1 MQREPCLRTVRA
13 VCCKRGSR
21 VLQAWKPCVSEHE
34 LIGFNRFGTLGFMR
48 MGLEATKGRPPKN
61 LRVCQ
66 NRHILIF
73 LSQSPDFLKP
83 GLCYVVKMLYLY
95 DIKINVMQRYHFRP
109 YSPNQ
114 TILFPQRIDKD
125 IAEDDPVRITMPT
138 GGEDIIIITLITS
151 MMAKTMRP

>member
-1 MQREPCLRTVRA
+1 MTYIYDK
-13 VCCKRGSR
+13 KRG
-21 VLQAWKPCVSEHE
+21 CVKIDASS
-34 LIGFNRFGTLGFMR
+34 
-48 MGLEATKGRPPKN
+48 
-61 LRVCQ
+61 
-66 NRHILIF
+66 F

-138 GGEDIIIITLITS
+138 GGEDIFIITL
-151 MMAKTMRP
+151 